1 LADLTFKSHAAIK
14 AAVHKELVHSGTWPA
29 GLGSRFNRLFEMRS
43 TGDYG
48 GEASVEVEDARA
60 AALWAREIVEAVHR
74 LHPQEFA
81 FAKLDEGEA

>member
-1 LADLTFKSHAAIK
+1 
-14 AAVHKELVHSGTWPA
+14 
-29 GLGSRFNRLFEMRS
+29 LFEMRS